1 MRYLFFILIF
11 GFTGVLTYAQESD
24 KYFGN
29 EGIFIEPDTTN
40 SIASSPLLDTKR
52 LGVRFSAGTMFSSSY
67 GGMFSSYAA
76 PEINYRLNNKFS
88 FSVGTMMTSSSI
100 PSFVSNDATTNSFM
114 DNKMI
119 SYYMFARGEYMVND
133 KLRVR
138 STAAFDVSPMN
149 KSNTSLAFGS
159 FGFDYK
165 IGENAFISAEFVIN
179 NGRYYNPTY
188 GNMPF
193 DNGFGNNRIRPFG
206 NSLFSDPY
214 SRW

>member
-11 GFTGVLTYAQESD
+11 VLAGVFTYAQESGE
-24 KYFGN
+24 YFGD
-29 EGIFIEPDTTN
+29 EGIFIEPDTAY
-40 SIASSPLLDTKR
+40 SISDSPLFDANR
-52 LGVRFSAGTMFSSSY
+52 LGVRFSAGTMISSSY

-76 PEINYRLNNKFS
+76 PEVNYRLNNKFS
-88 FSVGTMMTSSSI
+88 FSVGTMMTSTTI
-100 PSFVSNDATTNSFM
+100 PSFVSNESTTNSFM
-114 DNKMI
+114 DNKML
-119 SYYMFARGEYMVND
+119 SYYMFGRGEYMAND

-138 STAAFDVSPMN
+138 STVAFDVSPMN
-149 KSNTSLAFGS
+149 NANTKLAFGS

-165 IGENAFISAEFVIN
+165 IGENSFISAEFVIN
-179 NGRYYNPTY
+179 NGRYSNPAY

-193 DNGFGNNRIRPFG
+193 GGGFGHSSIRPFG